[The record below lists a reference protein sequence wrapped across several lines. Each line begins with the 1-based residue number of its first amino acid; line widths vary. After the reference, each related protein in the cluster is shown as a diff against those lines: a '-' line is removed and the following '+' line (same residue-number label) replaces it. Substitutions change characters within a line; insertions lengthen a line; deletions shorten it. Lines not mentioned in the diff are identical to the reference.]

1 MGRRSCLLLRD
12 DFKRHSFTQVPG
24 GTLLLPART
33 GTELR
38 FSCLWLKSQMFERQ
52 RLVAKDASLKKLVTC
67 GDGRLATPKK
77 QSPHCQSGGKSF

>member
-1 MGRRSCLLLRD
+1 MGRGSCLLLRD
-12 DFKRHSFTQVPG
+12 DFKRHSFTQG
-24 GTLLLPART
+24 GTLLPART

-52 RLVAKDASLKKLVTC
+52 RLVGKDASFKKLVTC
-67 GDGRLATPKK
+67 RDGRLATPKK